1 MHDGRVW
8 SEQEDVIKAF
18 GLKEFQKGLAYYSD
32 GSVLMA
38 VEENGIIRG
47 QGASMDPS

>member
-8 SEQEDVIKAF
+8 SEQEDIKAF
-18 GLKEFQKGLAYYSD
+18 GLKEFQKDQRTIRMAAFS
-32 GSVLMA
+32 A

-47 QGASMDPS
+47 KVQGWDVP